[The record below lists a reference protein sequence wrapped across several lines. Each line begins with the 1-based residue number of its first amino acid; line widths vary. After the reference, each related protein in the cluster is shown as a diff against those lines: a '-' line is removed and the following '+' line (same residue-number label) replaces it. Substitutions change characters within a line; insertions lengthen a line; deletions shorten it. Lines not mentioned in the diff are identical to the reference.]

1 MTAATRR
8 TTGLARA
15 NALLMVRNRLTL
27 LYAVALP
34 LVPMALLL
42 TADRGDVD
50 AGMSFASLCLT
61 MTMLFPVYYNLLSIV
76 VSRRDELV
84 LKRLRTGE
92 TRDVEQLL
100 AMALPGV
107 AVTLVVSVLMVGA
120 GVALGL
126 PFPVNPVLF
135 AVTVLVASA
144 AFASLAVWT
153 AAWTRNAEAAQ
164 LTSFPVILFTM
175 VGQLKP
181 VFPDR
186 WRAYVE
192 LTPGAALDELVR
204 TTWFGRGPDGAVDF
218 ASSWTAT
225 STPLIALLVLT
236 VLAGWQARS
245 SMRWEPRV

>member
-27 LYAVALP
+27 LYAVAVP

-42 TADRGDVD
+42 NARGDVD
-50 AGMSFASLCLT
+50 AGMSFTSLSLT

-92 TRDVEQLL
+92 TRDGEQLL

-107 AVTLVVSVLMVGA
+107 AVTLVVSVLMVGV

-135 AVTVLVASA
+135 AVTVLVGAA

-164 LTSFPVILFTM
+164 LTSFPLILFTM
-175 VGQLKP
+175 AGQMKP
-181 VFPDR
+181 VFPDG
-186 WRAYVE
+186 WHAYVE
-192 LTPGAALDELVR
+192 LTPGAALDALVR

-218 ASSWTAT
+218 TSSWTA
-225 STPLIALLVLT
+225 SATPLMALLVLT
-236 VLAGWQARS
+236 LLAGWRARS
-245 SMRWEPRV
+245 TMRWEPRV

>member
-15 NALLMVRNRLTL
+15 NAVLMVRNRLTL
-27 LYAVALP
+27 LLAVVMP
-34 LVPMALLL
+34 LAPMALLL
-42 TADRGDVD
+42 ATERGDVD
-50 AGMSFASLCLT
+50 GAMAFASLSLT
-61 MTMLFPVYYNLLSIV
+61 MAMLFPVYYNLLSIV
-76 VSRRDELV
+76 VTRRDELV

-92 TRDVEQLL
+92 TRDGEQLL

-107 AVTLVVSVLMVGA
+107 AVTLVISVLMIGV

-126 PFPVNPVLF
+126 PWPVNPVLF
-135 AVTVLVASA
+135 AVTVLLGSA

-164 LTSFPVILFTM
+164 LTSLPVILFTM

-181 VFPDR
+181 VFPER
-186 WRAYVE
+186 WHPYVD

-204 TTWFGRGPDGAVDF
+204 TTWFGRGPDGAVGF
-218 ASSWTAT
+218 ASSWAA
-225 STPLIALLVLT
+225 SATPLVALLVLT

-245 SMRWEPRV
+245 SMRWEPRA